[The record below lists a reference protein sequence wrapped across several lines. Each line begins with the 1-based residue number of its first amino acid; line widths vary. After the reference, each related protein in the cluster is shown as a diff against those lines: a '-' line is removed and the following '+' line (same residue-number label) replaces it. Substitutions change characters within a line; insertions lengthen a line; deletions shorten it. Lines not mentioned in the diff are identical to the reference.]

1 MGLPLTQGDTDMSDE
16 NMVNTADT
24 DTGAVDAGNENTQV
38 EEKVFTQS
46 QLNDIVAKRVAQ
58 VTKKYSE
65 VDTDELASLRTFK
78 DSMEEE
84 QLIKKQDFDG
94 VLKKTK
100 DKYGTE
106 ISALRTELER
116 IKVDGSLI
124 DAASKAKALAPQQ
137 VAKLLKDSVKLQSD
151 GTINIVDDT
160 GNPRYTD
167 EGDPLTV
174 DGLVDEFLSSN
185 SYFRAAGPSGTGSTS
200 NTGESKS
207 TVVDLNSLDML
218 NPEHRA
224 LYKKLKQEG
233 KL

>member
-1 MGLPLTQGDTDMSDE
+1 MTEE

-24 DTGAVDAGNENTQV
+24 DTGTVDAGIENTQV
-38 EEKVFTQS
+38 EEKVFTQA

-58 VTKKYSE
+58 VTKKYSD
-65 VDTDELASLRTFK
+65 VDTDEVAQLRAFK
-78 DSMEEE
+78 ESMEEE

-100 DKYGTE
+100 DKYGAE

-116 IKVDGSLI
+116 IKVDGALI

-137 VAKLLKDSVKLQSD
+137 VAKLLKDSVRLQAD
-151 GTINIVDDT
+151 GTINIVDET

-167 EGDPLTV
+167 EGDSYSV
-174 DGLVDEFLSSN
+174 DALVDEFLASN
-185 SYFRAAGPSGTGSTS
+185 TYFRAAGPSGTGSTS

-207 TVVDLNSLDML
+207 TEVDLGSLDMT